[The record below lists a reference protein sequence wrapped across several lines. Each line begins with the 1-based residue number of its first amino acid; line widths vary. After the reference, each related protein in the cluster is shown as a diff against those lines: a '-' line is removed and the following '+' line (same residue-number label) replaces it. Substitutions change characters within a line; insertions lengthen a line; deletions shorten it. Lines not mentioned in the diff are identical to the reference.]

1 MQKLFTII
9 SLEVINLIK
18 REHYLKRI
26 RGFYDSDLIKIITGI
41 RRCGK
46 SIILEQIMN
55 EIKEKT
61 DNIIY
66 LNFEDERIISN
77 ISNCEQLL
85 DYVDN
90 NRKSGLCYVFFDE
103 IKEVTDWQK
112 ACKTLRLRN
121 TSVFITGSNSKILSK
136 EFTKEFSGRYVSF
149 RIRPF
154 VYKEMIDYSKETGND
169 YTITD
174 YLICG
179 GFPKLL
185 EFSSKEDRLVYL
197 NDIYSSI
204 VNKNLIVR
212 FNIKN
217 TELLKKITNY
227 ILMSNARIFSSRSI
241 ESYLKSEQVDSSI
254 NTIIKYVSYLE
265 EAYIID
271 RIKPYSTAT
280 KKELAYYFKIYDSD
294 VAFNSILCIDNRYD
308 ISHNLENIVYN
319 ELIYMGYEVNVFNNN
334 NKEIDF
340 VAFKDNKKYYIQ
352 VTYSVAEDK
361 AYEREF
367 RAFNKIDNN
376 SKKIL
381 ITNDEIDYSTSVI
394 EHIKL
399 KDFLL
404 MNSLDD

>member
-1 MQKLFTII
+1 M
-9 SLEVINLIK
+9 IK

-26 RGFYDSDLIKIITGI
+26 RGFYDSDLIKIITGV

-103 IKEVTDWQK
+103 IQEVTDWQK
-112 ACKTLRLRN
+112 ACKTLRLHN
-121 TSVFITGSNSKILSK
+121 TSVFITESNSKILSK

-154 VYKEMIDYSKETGND
+154 VYKEMLDYSKETGND

-174 YLICG
+174 YLIWG

-204 VNKNLIVR
+204 VNKDLIVR

-217 TELLKKITNY
+217 TELFKKITNY
-227 ILMSNARIFSSRSI
+227 ILRSNARIFSSRSI
-241 ESYLKSEQVDSSI
+241 ESYLKSKQVDGSI

-340 VAFKDNKKYYIQ
+340 VVFKDNKKYYIQ

-361 AYEREF
+361 TYEREF
-367 RAFNKIDNN
+367 RAFNNIDNN

>member
-9 SLEVINLIK
+9 SLEVIKLIK

-26 RGFYDSDLIKIITGI
+26 RGFYDSDLIKIITGV

-103 IKEVTDWQK
+103 IQEVTDWQK
-112 ACKTLRLRN
+112 ACKTLRLHN
-121 TSVFITGSNSKILSK
+121 TSVFITESNSKILSK

-154 VYKEMIDYSKETGND
+154 VYKEMLDYSKETGND

-174 YLICG
+174 YLIWG

-204 VNKNLIVR
+204 VNKDLIVR

-217 TELLKKITNY
+217 TELFKKITNY
-227 ILMSNARIFSSRSI
+227 ILRSNARIFSSRSI
-241 ESYLKSEQVDSSI
+241 ESYLKSEQVDGSI

-340 VAFKDNKKYYIQ
+340 VVFKDNKKYYIQ

-361 AYEREF
+361 TYEREF
-367 RAFNKIDNN
+367 RAFNNIDNN

>member
-1 MQKLFTII
+1 M
-9 SLEVINLIK
+9 IK

-26 RGFYDSDLIKIITGI
+26 RGFYDSDLIKIITGV

-103 IKEVTDWQK
+103 IQEVTDWQK
-112 ACKTLRLRN
+112 ACKTLRLHN
-121 TSVFITGSNSKILSK
+121 TSVFITESNSKILSK

-154 VYKEMIDYSKETGND
+154 VYKEMLDYSKETGND

-174 YLICG
+174 YLIWG

-204 VNKNLIVR
+204 VNKDLIVR

-217 TELLKKITNY
+217 TELFKKITNY
-227 ILMSNARIFSSRSI
+227 ILRSNARIFSSRSI
-241 ESYLKSEQVDSSI
+241 ESYLKSEQVDGSI

-340 VAFKDNKKYYIQ
+340 VVFKDNKKYYIQ

-361 AYEREF
+361 TYER
-367 RAFNKIDNN
+367 
-376 SKKIL
+376 
-381 ITNDEIDYSTSVI
+381 
-394 EHIKL
+394 
-399 KDFLL
+399 
-404 MNSLDD
+404 

>member
-1 MQKLFTII
+1 M
-9 SLEVINLIK
+9 IK

-103 IKEVTDWQK
+103 IKEVTYWQK

-334 NKEIDF
+334 NKKIDF

-352 VTYSVAEDK
+352 VAYSVAEDK

>member
-1 MQKLFTII
+1 MIK
-9 SLEVINLIK
+9 LIK

-103 IKEVTDWQK
+103 IQEVTDWQK
-112 ACKTLRLRN
+112 ACKTLRLHN

-154 VYKEMIDYSKETGND
+154 VYKEMLNYSKETGND

-174 YLICG
+174 YLIWG

-204 VNKNLIVR
+204 VNKDLIVR

-217 TELLKKITNY
+217 TELFKKITNY
-227 ILMSNARIFSSRSI
+227 ILRSNARIFSSRSI
-241 ESYLKSEQVDSSI
+241 ESYLKSEQVDGSI

-319 ELIYMGYEVNVFNNN
+319 ELIYMGYEINVFNNN

-352 VTYSVAEDK
+352 VAYSVAEDK
-361 AYEREF
+361 TYEREF
-367 RAFNKIDNN
+367 RAFNNIDNN

>member
-1 MQKLFTII
+1 M
-9 SLEVINLIK
+9 IK

-103 IKEVTDWQK
+103 IQEVTDWQK
-112 ACKTLRLRN
+112 ACKTLRLHN

-154 VYKEMIDYSKETGND
+154 VYKEMLNYSKETGND

-174 YLICG
+174 YLIWG

-185 EFSSKEDRLVYL
+185 EFSSKEDRLIYL

-204 VNKNLIVR
+204 VNKDLIVR

-217 TELLKKITNY
+217 TELFKKITNY
-227 ILMSNARIFSSRSI
+227 ILRSNARIFSSRSI
-241 ESYLKSEQVDSSI
+241 ESYLKSEQVDGSI

-271 RIKPYSTAT
+271 RIKPFSTAT

-352 VTYSVAEDK
+352 VAYSVAEDK

-367 RAFNKIDNN
+367 RAFNNIDNN

>member
-1 MQKLFTII
+1 M
-9 SLEVINLIK
+9 IK

-103 IKEVTDWQK
+103 IQEVTDWQK
-112 ACKTLRLRN
+112 ACKTLRLHN

-154 VYKEMIDYSKETGND
+154 VYKEMLNYSKETGND

-174 YLICG
+174 YLIWG

-185 EFSSKEDRLVYL
+185 EFSSKEDRLIYL

-204 VNKNLIVR
+204 VNKDLIVR

-217 TELLKKITNY
+217 TELFKKITNY
-227 ILMSNARIFSSRSI
+227 ILRSNARIFSSRSI
-241 ESYLKSEQVDSSI
+241 ESYLKSEQVDGSI

-271 RIKPYSTAT
+271 RIKPFSTAT

-352 VTYSVAEDK
+352 VAYSVAEDK

-367 RAFNKIDNN
+367 RAFNNIDNN

-381 ITNDEIDYSTSVI
+381 ITNDEIDYSTSII